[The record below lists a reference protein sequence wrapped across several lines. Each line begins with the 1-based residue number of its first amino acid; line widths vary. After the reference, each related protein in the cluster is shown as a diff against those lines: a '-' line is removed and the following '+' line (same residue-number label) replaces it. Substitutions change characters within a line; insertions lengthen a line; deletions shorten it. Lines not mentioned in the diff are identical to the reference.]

1 MCLALVGAAISAA
14 GTLAS
19 ASAQSA
25 SYKAQAQYAQRQALM
40 ERQKGAYEAARQND
54 RTTRQLANMRGQYLS
69 SGIGLSGSAAD
80 VISDS
85 ATQAS
90 LDEQAIKYSAQVQS
104 DNYTFESK
112 LARQN
117 ASNSMAGGFIGAAG
131 NLVGGLAQQMNI
143 NANRTM
149 VTNPYLAAG
158 A

>member
-1 MCLALVGAAISAA
+1 
-14 GTLAS
+14 
-19 ASAQSA
+19 
-25 SYKAQAQYAQRQALM
+25 M

-54 RTTRQLANMRGQYLS
+54 RSTRQIANMRGQYLS

-90 LDEQAIKYSAQVQS
+90 LDEQAVKYSAQVQS

-117 ASNSMAGGFIGAAG
+117 ASNAMTGGFIGAAG
-131 NLVGGLAQQMNI
+131 SLVNGLAQQMNI

>member
-1 MCLALVGAAISAA
+1 LIGAAISAA
-14 GTLAS
+14 GTIAS

-40 ERQKGAYEAARQND
+40 EQQKGAYEAARQND

-90 LDEQAIKYSAQVQS
+90 LDEQATRYNAQVAS
-104 DNYTFESK
+104 DNDVFQSR

-117 ASNSMAGGFIGAAG
+117 ASSAMTGGYFGA
-131 NLVGGLAQQMNI
+131 LAQGI
-143 NANRTM
+143 GG
-149 VTNPYLAAG
+149 VTKMLNPYQQYG
-158 A
+158 SG